1 MTPSPSK
8 PRIWMLFAH
17 HLGDNIQIRAVA
29 EAAAGGEAQDDAEI
43 TGFQL
48 EFNAAMK
55 RYPKA
60 LLGATLITLREDP
73 GFRPPWPDMVISS
86 GRRPIPA
93 ARWIRRASGGNT
105 KFVWIGRPCIPLD
118 QVDLVLTT
126 PQYMLPAAPNVV
138 MFTMPFGV
146 KTASAAP
153 RRAVALLGG
162 SSKAAHVTLEYIDRF
177 ADAAAAMAA
186 ESGLPLSVS
195 TSPRSPE
202 GSAERL
208 AARLPGAEIYDFR
221 AQKGADNPYRRWL
234 AEAGACL
241 VSGDSVSLLSDALG
255 AGARVT
261 LLPTPTRAML
271 ARYGDTWWGRRW
283 FKDNGNRPWFRPPA
297 HLPAIHERLVAL
309 GLAEWDGGLLR
320 IGDVAPAVRA
330 EHAEGIAR
338 VRALLHAPR

>member
-1 MTPSPSK
+1 MTSPSSK
-8 PRIWMLFAH
+8 PRTWLLFAH
-17 HLGDNIQIRAVA
+17 HFGDNVQIRAVA
-29 EAAAGGEAQDDAEI
+29 EAAAGADAEI
-43 TGFQL
+43 AGFQL
-48 EFNAAMK
+48 EFNAM
-55 RYPKA
+55 RHYPKA
-60 LLGATLITLREDP
+60 LLGATLVTLKGDP
-73 GFRPPWPDMVISS
+73 GFRAPWPDMVISS

-93 ARWIRRASGGNT
+93 ARWIRKASGGRT
-105 KFVWIGRPCIPLD
+105 KIVWIGRPCIPLD

-126 PQYMLPAAPNVV
+126 PQYMVPAAPNVV

-146 KTASAAP
+146 KTEDAG
-153 RRAVALLGG
+153 RDRAVALLGG
-162 SSKAAHVTLEYIDRF
+162 SSKAAHVTLAYVDRF
-177 ADAAAAMAA
+177 AEAAAAMAD

-221 AQKGADNPYRRWL
+221 ARKGADNPYRRWL

-255 AGARVT
+255 SGAPVR
-261 LLPTPTRAML
+261 LLPPPTRALL

-283 FKDNGNRPWFRPPA
+283 FKDNGNRTWFRPPA
-297 HLPAIHERLVAL
+297 HLPALHERLVAR
-309 GLAEWDGGLLR
+309 GLAEWDGELLR
-320 IGDVAPAVRA
+320 IGDVTPTVRA

-338 VRALLHAPR
+338 VRALLQPPR